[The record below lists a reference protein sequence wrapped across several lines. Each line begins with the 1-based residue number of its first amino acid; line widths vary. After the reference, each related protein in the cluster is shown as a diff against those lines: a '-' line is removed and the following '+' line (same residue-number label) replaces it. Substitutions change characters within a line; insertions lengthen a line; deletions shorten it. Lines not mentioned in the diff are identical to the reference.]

1 MASSWT
7 LDDFRGEFDEVEFVE
22 KLTQRMGSTAS
33 ATGAKFDPAP
43 YQASFS
49 RAVAAIDDLER
60 NVTASIAKATKELAV
75 ADRAHQRKLKEHGAT
90 LDAVLERFAR
100 LDRRISSVA
109 QTAVRIGDQLEV
121 IDVAKQRNAYGSKMI
136 GHFLSMT
143 GERAAVPDAFKGQTL
158 DVLAARDVVAFVV
171 TCLTESPR
179 RTCGKLP
186 ARYRRCSKPH
196 RTYLGCR
203 TWTTRSRTFRTWVVC
218 ENVARWRPPLTAG
231 CAQAADEI
239 ENRLLKEFDQAWQA
253 NHVPGMRACAAS
265 LLEFE
270 GGHLIA
276 RIIARIIGEVGPNPD
291 PPDSVEQFHS
301 ELSRLMDSISNAC
314 SKYFPLIAEVFP
326 QPEKVIKPFVERVYE
341 DNITGLLETGVG
353 ALSADTNAY
362 LAALEIG
369 FDLNRKLMRSL
380 TAQVEELK
388 LPSDAVL
395 TSFKLALKDHA
406 DGLFFQYRDTFISRQ
421 FDVLVRD
428 SRSRIDRTLAILPQA
443 TDDNPLRSEYA
454 VSITD
459 WIRAVFQTHIVD
471 ALLDSFSIAL
481 ARVDKLAEPSR
492 LPEYVWRIY
501 KTLVEIVNKPFL
513 HRLADSIL
521 ESMSDEDGGD
531 MVAVENGCTLEFVG
545 CIDAIVQRLN
555 DFFDVEIAK
564 RLQDSLNLLTNCAQ
578 ERHELT
584 VALESKMSRALR
596 ITLDLA
602 MQCSART
609 LSNLQQKTDFR
620 PKDDQLLPDG
630 SGCSPA
636 ASAVVDYIG
645 RHSGSAIAH
654 LRGKN
659 LGTGVF
665 RATLGPS
672 GTHRG
677 AFAVDCYL
685 HVLGLRLYDL
695 LSNHIRQFVVSNA
708 GALLLM
714 ADIRVYQDLVRQ
726 FHVSEVND
734 RFETLRHVVNVF
746 AVPAESLGSLMNDD
760 PVLAVERIPRDDL
773 HSFIKMRSD
782 YKQNNLRKYFA

>member
-158 DVLAARDVVAFVV
+158 DDLREAASTVQALQQAAQDLSR
-171 TCLTESPR
+171 
-179 RTCGKLP
+179 LP
-186 ARYRRCSKPH
+186 NMDHAIKNIS
-196 RTYLGCR
+196 
-203 TWTTRSRTFRTWVVC
+203 
-218 ENVARWRPPLTAG
+218 N
-231 CAQAADEI
+231 AADEI

-659 LGTGVF
+659 L
-665 RATLGPS
+665 
-672 GTHRG
+672 
-677 AFAVDCYL
+677 DCYL